1 MLEARVP
8 IFTIN
13 KDIIKK
19 TLAQTSLGMGETS
32 HSLLLEMLSEHWII
46 QMASLEIHINPRGY
60 KKLFWEHLLLE
71 YKFGNILILSLA

>member
-1 MLEARVP
+1 MLEVQVP

-32 HSLLLEMLSEHWII
+32 HSLLLEMLSECWII
-46 QMASLEIHINPRGY
+46 QMAWLKIHIKLRGCR
-60 KKLFWEHLLLE
+60 KLFWGNLLLE
-71 YKFGNILILSLA
+71 YRFGNILTLSLV